1 MANASYQPAVYRRQ
15 GGAAYVVATGGQLV
29 IADGGVLSQAQ
40 PTPETVTAA
49 ATLTTDQ
56 LLTRIITGTQSTGS
70 TNALTLPTGTAMS
83 AALVGDN
90 DQSFEFT
97 IINLSAALADTYTLT
112 QGSAG
117 FTIVGMA
124 IIDSAH
130 ADSEFPSSAVYRCRQ
145 SAANTWIAY
154 RIS

>member
-1 MANASYQPAVYRRQ
+1 MANPSYQPKVYRRQ
-15 GGAAYVVATGGQLV
+15 GGAAYVAASGGAF
-29 IADGGVLSQAQ
+29 IIEEGAVLTQAQ
-40 PTPETVTAA
+40 PTPATVTAA
-49 ATLTTDQ
+49 ATLTAAQ
-56 LLTRIITGTQSTGS
+56 LLTRIITGTQATGT
-70 TNALTLPTGTAMS
+70 TNAITLPTGTLMS
-83 AALVGDN
+83 AALVGDD

-112 QGSAG
+112 AG
-117 FTIVGMA
+117 TDFTIVGMA

-130 ADSEFPSSAVYRCRQ
+130 ADSEFPSSAIYRCQQ

>member
-1 MANASYQPAVYRRQ
+1 MANATYQPGVYRRQ
-15 GGAAYVVATGGQLV
+15 GGDHLVVASSGQIV
-29 IADGGVLSQAQ
+29 IEAGGVLSQAQ
-40 PTPETVTAA
+40 PTPATVTAA
-49 ATLTTDQ
+49 ATLTAAQ
-56 LLTRIITGTQSTGS
+56 LLTRIITGTQATGS
-70 TNALTLPTGTAMS
+70 TNAITLPTGTLMS
-83 AALVGDN
+83 AAVVGDN

-112 QGSAG
+112 AG
-117 FTIVGMA
+117 TDFSIVGMA

-145 SAANTWIAY
+145 STATVWIAY

>member
-1 MANASYQPAVYRRQ
+1 MANATYQPAVYRRQ
-15 GGAAYVVATGGQLV
+15 GGAAYVVATGGA
-29 IADGGVLSQAQ
+29 IIIEEGGVITQAQ
-40 PTPETVTAA
+40 PTPATVTAA
-49 ATLTTDQ
+49 ATLTAAQ
-56 LLTRIITGTQSTGS
+56 LLTRIITGTQATGS
-70 TNALTLPTGTAMS
+70 TNAITLPTGTLMS
-83 AALVGDN
+83 AALVGDD

-97 IINLSAALADTYTLT
+97 VINLSAALADTYTLT
-112 QGSAG
+112 AGTG

-145 SAANTWIAY
+145 SAANVWIAY